1 MVCVC
6 VGLCGFTVC
15 GVLSSVL
22 CVCVVLV
29 MSCLC
34 LFC

>member
-6 VGLCGFTVC
+6 VGLCGFEVC

-22 CVCVVLV
+22 CMCLLV